1 MEFINVHNKS
11 FYFDLVNNLEVIW
24 HPSGID
30 KITEKAQVSQD
41 GTMVAVPRSE
51 SLAGATAGASDTESN
66 SERDTEVHMAP
77 LRACPHLDCFITIA
91 QVN

>member
-1 MEFINVHNKS
+1 MHQS
-11 FYFDLVNNLEVIW
+11 FYFDLNNLEVIW

-66 SERDTEVHMAP
+66 SERDTEVHMA
-77 LRACPHLDCFITIA
+77 LRPHLDCFITIA
-91 QVN
+91 SK